1 MRIYVLNPPF
11 VPYFCRFARWLGT
24 AARGGAL
31 YYPMW
36 LAYATGVLEERFKDV
51 RLIDAVA
58 RKWST
63 EEVLQDAKEFAPNLI
78 VIDCNFSSL
87 SNDIQVAKLLKQSL
101 GKVTTVMVGPPT
113 SQFPEKI
120 LQNEGVDVVA
130 RYEYDFTLVDLAQA
144 LVEGES
150 FADIE
155 GISYKEGGEI
165 VHNPDRA
172 PTTSEDLDRM
182 PFVTKVYERHL
193 NIRDHFLSESLY
205 PEIQIFTGRGCPFH
219 CTFCSWPETFTGR
232 KYRARSPGNIVDE
245 LEYIHRELP
254 EVKDVRIED
263 DTFTVDQ
270 SRIREVCEEIKRRK
284 LKINWTCQARASL
297 DYKTLRMMREAGCWL
312 IVVGYESGND
322 EILRNIRKGITT
334 EQTRRFTHD
343 AKRAGLLILGD
354 FIIGLPGET
363 RETAEKTIRFIKE
376 LKPNILQVAIA
387 MPIPGTEF
395 YRWARDNGFLLSEN
409 LEEGIDEQGYQRCII
424 SYPGFPAEAIERYV
438 DKALTGYYLSPHYI
452 PVALS
457 NILRKNGIHELG
469 VMLRSA
475 RQFFKYLRRGK

>member
-130 RYEYDFTLVDLAQA
+130 RYEYDFTLVDLAQTLA
-144 LVEGES
+144 EGGN
-150 FADIE
+150 FTDIK
-155 GISYKEGGEI
+155 GISYKENDKI
-165 VHNPDRA
+165 VHNPDRP

-182 PFVTKVYERHL
+182 PFVTKVYKRHL
-193 NIRDHFLSESLY
+193 NIRDYFLSESLY
-205 PEIQIFTGRGCPFH
+205 PTIQIFTGRGCPYH

-232 KYRARSPGNIVDE
+232 KYRARSPRNVVDE
-245 LEYIHRELP
+245 LEYIYRELP

-270 SRIREVCEEIKRRK
+270 SRIREVCKEIKKRN

-297 DYKTLRMMREAGCWL
+297 DYETLGLMREAGCWL

-322 EILRNIRKGITT
+322 DILRNIRKGLTT
-334 EQTRRFTHD
+334 EQARKFTHD

-363 RETAEKTIRFIKE
+363 KETAEKTVRFAKE

-387 MPIPGTEF
+387 MPVPGTEF
-395 YRWARDNGFLLSEN
+395 YRWARDNGFLLTEN
-409 LEEGIDEQGYQRCII
+409 MEEAINEQGYQRCII
-424 SYPGFPAEAIERYV
+424 SYPEFSKENIEEYV
-438 DKALTGYYLSPHYI
+438 DKALKKYYLSVSFI
-452 PVALS
+452 PIAL
-457 NILRKNGIHELG
+457 NTILRKNGLHELK
-469 VMLRSA
+469 VMIKSA
-475 RQFFKYLRRGK
+475 KMFFRYLRRER